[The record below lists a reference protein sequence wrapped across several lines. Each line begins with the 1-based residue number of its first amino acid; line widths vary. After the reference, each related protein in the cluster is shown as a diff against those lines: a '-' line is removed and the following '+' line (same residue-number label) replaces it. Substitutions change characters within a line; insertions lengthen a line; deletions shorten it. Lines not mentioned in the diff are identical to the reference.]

1 VVVGSH
7 SMDGQGWILPTFHP
21 LALGPPTTFRRFAA
35 NQSPG
40 KILLPKAQDE
50 SHAFVNHTSPRAR
63 SPPPSPSRRV
73 RPSTSTT
80 QLDMRRHTSM
90 MSSAGASSLRF
101 QPSASAPALHHGTPG
116 RRPTPG
122 HRTRVALQPQPSPSR
137 TAKQPGTLDPSRCS
151 TVGPNLAYTNYMAL
165 STPLVRRWVRT
176 PRGPAH
182 VPPAKPGYYAAHEIW
197 PSSHHAPGV
206 QHHLRPIRSTSPE
219 SHRSRTGGTAQ
230 ERSDLNDFGDRIEFG
245 GSRTAVGFGG
255 KSWGQAIGLEVLE
268 ARGEVSE
275 GAQAL
280 DSMVR
285 HKPAEM
291 IARIVPGTLPRFP
304 LPSNGSRGRSRT
316 ASTTQPQQHVDDA
329 KPTTPSTGWEVSTPI
344 PKPPP
349 KPSPFARRLG
359 LADLE
364 ADQVEE

>member
-1 VVVGSH
+1 
-7 SMDGQGWILPTFHP
+7 MDGKGWIKPTFHP
-21 LALGPPTTFRRFAA
+21 LALGPPSNFRRFAA

-63 SPPPSPSRRV
+63 SPPPSPSRRA

-80 QLDMRRHTSM
+80 QLDMRRQTSM
-90 MSSAGASSLRF
+90 MSTAGASCLSFR
-101 QPSASAPALHHGTPG
+101 PSASAPALHGTPG

-122 HRTRVALQPQPSPSR
+122 HQTRVALRPQPSPSR
-137 TAKQPGTLDPSRCS
+137 TTKQPEALDPSRCS

-176 PRGPAH
+176 PRGPAN
-182 VPPAKPGYYAAHEIW
+182 VPPSKPGYYAAHEIW

-206 QHHLRPIRSTSPE
+206 QHHLRPLRSTSPE
-219 SHRSRTGGTAQ
+219 SHRSRTGATAQ
-230 ERSDLNDFGDRIEFG
+230 EKNDRIDFGDRNDFG

-291 IARIVPGTLPRFP
+291 VARIVSGTLPRFP

-316 ASTTQPQQHVDDA
+316 VSATQPQQQVVDA
-329 KPTTPSTGWEVSTPI
+329 KPTTPSTGWEVSATPTSTPVAV
-344 PKPPP
+344 PKAPP

-359 LADLE
+359 LAD
-364 ADQVEE
+364 QVEE

>member
-1 VVVGSH
+1 
-7 SMDGQGWILPTFHP
+7 MDGKGWIKPTFHP
-21 LALGPPTTFRRFAA
+21 LALGPPTNFRRFAA

-50 SHAFVNHTSPRAR
+50 SHAFVNHVSPRAR
-63 SPPPSPSRRV
+63 SPPPSPSRRS
-73 RPSTSTT
+73 RPLTSSST

-90 MSSAGASSLRF
+90 MSTAGASCLRF
-101 QPSASAPALHHGTPG
+101 QPSASAPALHSTPG

-122 HRTRVALQPQPSPSR
+122 GQTRVALRPSPSR
-137 TAKQPGTLDPSRCS
+137 TTSRQPEALDPSRCS

-182 VPPAKPGYYAAHEIW
+182 VPPAKPGYYAANEIW

-206 QHHLRPIRSTSPE
+206 QHHLRPLRSTSPQ
-219 SHRSRTGGTAQ
+219 SHRSRTGATAQ
-230 ERSDLNDFGDRIEFG
+230 ELADQLV
-245 GSRTAVGFGG
+245 RTGPVGFGG
-255 KSWGQAIGLEVLE
+255 KSWGQAMGLEVLE

-280 DSMVR
+280 DSMVG

-291 IARIVPGTLPRFP
+291 VARIVPGTLPRFP
-304 LPSNGSRGRSRT
+304 LPSNGSRSRSQT
-316 ASTTQPQQHVDDA
+316 ASTTQLPQQVVDA
-329 KPTTPSTGWEVSTPI
+329 EPRLGTPGGWEVSATPTSTPM
-344 PKPPP
+344 PKAPP

-359 LADLE
+359 LADE
-364 ADQVEE
+364 VEEEQ